1 MDRRLGVHVRGC
13 ALAACLLAAAW
24 VLAAG
29 GPPTDEIPWIAM
41 SGSDWA
47 AQSTEV
53 QISSLAGFFG
63 WLIVAW
69 LVFAASAS
77 AAAALPGFAGHAGTL
92 MSRRVAPALVRRLV
106 EAALGVAVVASVAT
120 PTAALADAVARRP
133 AAIERVVAGP
143 ERAPA
148 LLGDQVGAAVEAPAQ
163 LGDRVFAVAVAL
175 PPVGDAA
182 FDRPGQAPP
191 VLRATPRPAA
201 ELSVFIGP
209 NRSQDTGAEHIVV
222 RRGDTLWSIAQCH
235 LGAGST
241 DEQVDAHWRRWYDA
255 NRAAIGANPD
265 LISPGARL
273 TPPGPDSP

>member
-1 MDRRLGVHVRGC
+1 MDRRLGARIRRC

-29 GPPTDEIPWIAM
+29 GPPTDDIPWITM

-53 QISSLAGFFG
+53 QISSLAGFSG
-63 WLIVAW
+63 WLLVAW

-106 EAALGVAVVASVAT
+106 EAALGVAVVASVAI
-120 PTAALADAVARRP
+120 PPAALADPVARPR
-133 AAIERVVAGP
+133 AAIGRVVAAP
-143 ERAPA
+143 ERSQA
-148 LLGDQVGAAVEAPAQ
+148 LLGDRVGAAVQAPAQ
-163 LGDRVFAVAVAL
+163 LGDRVFAVAVAI
-175 PPVGDAA
+175 PPMGDAA
-182 FDRPGQAPP
+182 FDRPAQGPP
-191 VLRATPRPAA
+191 VSGATPRPAA
-201 ELSVFIGP
+201 EVSVFIGP
-209 NRSQDTGAEHIVV
+209 KRSQDADAQHIVV
-222 RRGDTLWSIAQCH
+222 RRGDTLWSIAEHH

-255 NRAAIGANPD
+255 NRAAIGANPN

-273 TPPGPDSP
+273 TPPTP